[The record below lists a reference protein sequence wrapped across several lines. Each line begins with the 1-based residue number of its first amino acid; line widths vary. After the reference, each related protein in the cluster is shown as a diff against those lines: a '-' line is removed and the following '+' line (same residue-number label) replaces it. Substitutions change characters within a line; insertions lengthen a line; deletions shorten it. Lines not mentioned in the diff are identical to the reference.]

1 VSRRDGDW
9 YGIGGGAVRP
19 SAPTTNHILP
29 NLIVGEYPN
38 IADVPWLKNTLGVD
52 AVICLQDNADLA
64 SKRLRLN
71 ELRQAY
77 LAQGISFEHVPIPD
91 GEFEF
96 LADRLPGI
104 VELVH
109 RHVDVGATAYL
120 HCNAGMNR
128 APTAAIAYMHA
139 RCGMPLPDA
148 IAFVKARRSCVP
160 YVRALELAYGR
171 A

>member
-1 VSRRDGDW
+1 MIRDDW
-9 YGIGGGAVRP
+9 YGLGGGAVRP
-19 SAPTTNHILP
+19 SVPRADNILP

-38 IADVPWLKNTLGVD
+38 IADVPWLRNTLGVD
-52 AVICLQDNADLA
+52 AVICLQDDADLA

-71 ELRQAY
+71 DLRQAY
-77 LAQGISFEHVPIPD
+77 LAQSIAFEHVPIPD

-96 LADRLPGI
+96 LADRLPTI
-104 VELVH
+104 VDLVH
-109 RHVDVGATAYL
+109 RHVDTGATAYL

-128 APTAAIAYMHA
+128 APTAAIAYMHT
-139 RCGMPLPDA
+139 RGGMSLVDA

-160 YVRALELAYGR
+160 YVRALELAYGPI